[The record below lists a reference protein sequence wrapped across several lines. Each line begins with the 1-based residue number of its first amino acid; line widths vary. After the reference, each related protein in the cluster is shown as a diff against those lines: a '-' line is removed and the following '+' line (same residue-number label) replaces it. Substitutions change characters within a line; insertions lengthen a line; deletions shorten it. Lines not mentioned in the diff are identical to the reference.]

1 MFLRRNLLLF
11 HTNSID
17 KDFADLMTMPVAQS
31 TPQASMALL
40 SRLLL
45 GRRPAGTAELHHMN
59 REQFHHLVNLASLN
73 HVIVRGLNLLLEDL
87 RTAQDHA
94 RIQWAETALA
104 AENARIQTAI
114 RFLHE
119 ICFALESEGHDVAV
133 IKSLDHWP
141 DLGSDLD
148 LYTDADPNEIIALM
162 ARRFSAQI
170 APRSWGDRLAHKWN
184 FNIPGLPEAVEIHM
198 GRLGQT
204 GEQIAM
210 ASRLVRRTRV
220 IPVGES
226 LFRVPSTSDR
236 IMISTLQRMYRH
248 FYFRLCDIVDSAQLA
263 ESGNLDYDDLHD
275 SALAAG
281 IWEGVATYLMI
292 VSDYV
297 KSYRGAGLD
306 LPPFV
311 VDKARF
317 GGAEIYF
324 SKDFLRVPILPQSAR
339 LYGTQLAGLMR
350 RRQLYSGARLSL
362 LPWLATA
369 AVVGQKITG
378 SDKGIW

>member
-1 MFLRRNLLLF
+1 M
-11 HTNSID
+11 S
-17 KDFADLMTMPVAQS
+17 
-31 TPQASMALL
+31 LL

-45 GRRPAGTAELHHMN
+45 VPQRGGASGHASLGELRAELS
-59 REQFHHLVNLASLN
+59 NLAKHDFEEFVTLANLN
-73 HVIVRGLNLLLEDL
+73 HVIVRGLNMFIAIVRE
-87 RTAQDHA
+87 A
-94 RIQWAETALA
+94 RDDTRAQWAETALGT
-104 AENARIQTAI
+104 ERSRIEKATEY
-114 RFLHE
+114 LHR
-119 ICFALESEGHDVAV
+119 ICSALESNGHDVVV

-148 LYTDADPNEIIALM
+148 LYTNSDSKEVRELM
-162 ARRFSAQI
+162 RRHFNAQV

-184 FNIPGLPEAVEIHM
+184 FVIPGLPELVEIHV

-204 GEQIAM
+204 GEQVAM
-210 ASRLVRRTRV
+210 ASRLVGRTRTISV
-220 IPVGES
+220 AEH
-226 LFRVPSTSDR
+226 LFRVSSPSDR

-248 FYFRLCDIVDSAQLA
+248 FYFRLCDIVDSARLA
-263 ESGNLDYDDLHD
+263 ESGAIDYQDLRA
-275 SALAAG
+275 SAIDAG
-281 IWEGVATYLMI
+281 IWEGVATYLVI

-297 KSYRGAGLD
+297 NSYRGSRID
-306 LPPFV
+306 LPQFV
-311 VDKARF
+311 VDAARF

-324 SKDFLRVPILPQSAR
+324 NKDFLRVPILPQSAK

-350 RRQLYSGARLSL
+350 RRELHSGARLSL